1 MSKTEHNNFGQ
12 KLAFHTAPT
21 LLGIKCASLISLSSN
36 EFDLEANCGI
46 FNQRAYPKGLKS
58 RILCKCGNRTLMLV
72 YNRKLLEKCLS
83 DSGARHLL
91 KECGYSEKFSVEEC
105 LDRLS
110 ERIGTSADFPHE
122 VGIFLG
128 YPTED
133 VVGFIENKGEN
144 FKLCGCWK
152 VYGCEESARR
162 TFANYEKCRKF
173 LCNKL
178 NEGTDIYQALKL
190 S

>member
-1 MSKTEHNNFGQ
+1 MVTIMDH
-12 KLAFHTAPT
+12 
-21 LLGIKCASLISLSSN
+21 LI
-36 EFDLEANCGI
+36 F
-46 FNQRAYPKGLKS
+46 
-58 RILCKCGNRTLMLV
+58 
-72 YNRKLLEKCLS
+72 
-83 DSGARHLL
+83 HLL
-91 KECGYSEKFSVEEC
+91 PMVQLEIQLRAMEEKCGYSEKFSVEEC

-152 VYGCEESARR
+152 VYGDEEAAKK
-162 TFANYEKCRKF
+162 TFARYKKCTSVYCRQWAKG
-173 LCNKL
+173 K
-178 NEGTDIYQALKL
+178 DIERLTVPV
-190 S
+190 SSG